1 MSLIGIRRTKTVCD
15 VRPDIKSAERDGR
28 SKKRNIFA
36 KMLRGISKLR
46 KGKSSLSKAGS
57 SINIENESKADTSGV
72 YELPGTSFGDAHTH
86 NHGSDSASTGYVSEG
101 SSRRTTNPK
110 QCLVDLERENKLAKR
125 AHAQRFRPESE
136 FIARSQSV
144 SHVRRASDTDLDR
157 DETDLETDEDRDSE
171 VHSEESDEDSFYTS
185 DCSTSSYVTDDDSAR
200 GAAKRYSQP
209 VALSLRQTRELQA
222 AARRQ
227 NATKSRHVPRDIF
240 AKTSSSKPPSI
251 ARTMSAR
258 DFHYYDRDPI
268 VPAPSA
274 PSPALRARILRLEM
288 GEQIDTKCSR
298 QSKQTKSLPKSEDSS
313 PAMSQRGSDGQSAV
327 KKIASKFLQNT
338 ENTEPVLA
346 KSADLKR
353 TYSTNSNARSRPVL
367 EKFAPKNIEC
377 DEKKEDDLSKPVGIR
392 RTQSTK
398 ILDLAANLFQPASE
412 IPTTSKP
419 NSPKEFKT
427 RPDTVQMSPRKLPS
441 RSQTCKMTSP
451 TAIGKRRQSSDSFI
465 RELLEM
471 AKVEVNLGEEK
482 PKKINDFKSQICQ
495 ASTKITRRKTLKE
508 DDLEKPISCLR
519 QTKSTAMPGHNGQ
532 VSTATNGQQK
542 VEELDPFVKE
552 ILNSD
557 SVPKA
562 VKNKI
567 KEECWSLFNDPRTPK
582 GVKQCILNTMLTKT
596 HSE

>member
-1 MSLIGIRRTKTVCD
+1 MSLLGIRRTKTVCD
-15 VRPDIKSAERDGR
+15 VRPEIKSAERDGR
-28 SKKRNIFA
+28 SKKRNIFS
-36 KMLRGISKLR
+36 KMLRSISKLR
-46 KGKSSLSKAGS
+46 KGKGSLSKAGS
-57 SINIENESKADTSGV
+57 SINIESESKADTSGV

-110 QCLVDLERENKLAKR
+110 QCLVDLDRENKLAKR

-144 SHVRRASDTDLDR
+144 NHMRRASDTDLDR

-171 VHSEESDEDSFYTS
+171 IQSEDSDEDSFYTS
-185 DCSTSSYVTDDDSAR
+185 DCSSSSYVTDDDSR
-200 GAAKRYSQP
+200 GHAKQRYSQP

-222 AARRQ
+222 QARRQ
-227 NATKSRHVPRDIF
+227 NSNKSRPRDMF
-240 AKTSSSKPPSI
+240 SKSSKPTNI

-258 DFHYYDRDPI
+258 DFNYYDKDPI

-288 GEQIDTKCSR
+288 GEQIDTKSR
-298 QSKQTKSLPKSEDSS
+298 TSDKSSHDDSS
-313 PAMSQRGSDGQSAV
+313 PAMSQRGNAV
-327 KKIASKFLQNT
+327 KKIASKFLQNQ
-338 ENTEPVLA
+338 ENIEPSQQSKPV
-346 KSADLKR
+346 DLKR
-353 TYSTNSNARSRPVL
+353 TFSTNSNVRSRPVL
-367 EKFAPKNIEC
+367 EKFAPKNLEC
-377 DEKKEDDLSKPVGIR
+377 DDKKEEDLSKPVGIR

-398 ILDLAANLFQPASE
+398 ILDLAANLFQPSSE
-412 IPTTSKP
+412 IPTQAAK
-419 NSPKEFKT
+419 PKEIK
-427 RPDTVQMSPRKLPS
+427 RSEPVAMRKLPS
-441 RSQTCKMTSP
+441 RSHTCKMTSP
-451 TAIGKRRQSSDSFI
+451 QAMGKRRQSSDSFI

-471 AKVEVNLGEEK
+471 AKVEVNLGDEK
-482 PKKINDFKSQICQ
+482 PKKMNDFKSQISQ

-508 DDLEKPISCLR
+508 DDLEKPLSCLR
-519 QTKSTAMPGHNGQ
+519 QTKSTAVPSPSM
-532 VSTATNGQQK
+532 TAASSSNPK
-542 VEELDPFVKE
+542 PKEELDPFVEE